1 MAALK
6 ITPAHSIEAK
16 DWSEALLREFIEFG
30 LPLDAKNCN
39 ESTPTAEE
47 ANEALAVA
55 LGYATWSELIEFV
68 SQPHEATYITE
79 TNNGKQLIAER
90 LSKYINFDYTHGIVS
105 SVVFNSGIGF
115 SPAERRLLKEFA
127 SPWGEVYEEEQV
139 ADGVKRVHTSTH
151 GGLKLTS
158 ELADVMPLHLTL
170 NSVFY
175 EEDESYALV
184 YLAFPNLFPLTKDKA
199 DALGSLNIISSLS
212 LPRKTS
218 KEVIEFLRENRLNL
232 IDLGYDVDLNDDPTE
247 LNRDL
252 NDAEKRVIN
261 YVSECVRLNKRPIAI
276 PSTSRVPTLAD
287 WLECLESKPRVYD
300 MWPMTNKLWKE
311 HFYISPSF
319 EPM

>member
-1 MAALK
+1 MK
-6 ITPAHSIEAK
+6 ITPAHSIEAR

-55 LGYATWSELIEFV
+55 LGYDTWSELIEFV
-68 SQPHEATYITE
+68 SQPHEAIYITE
-79 TNNGKQLIAER
+79 SNNGKQLIAER

-105 SVVFNSGIGF
+105 SVVFNSGIGN
-115 SPAERRLLKEFA
+115 SPAERRLLKELA

-139 ADGVKRVHTSTH
+139 AEGVKRVHTSTH
-151 GGLKLTS
+151 GGLKLTC
-158 ELADVMPLHLTL
+158 ELADAMPPHLTL

-175 EEDESYALV
+175 EEDEAYALV
-184 YLAFPNLFPLTKDKA
+184 YLAFPNLFPSPKDKA
-199 DALGSLNIISSLS
+199 NALGLVNVVSSLS
-212 LPRKTS
+212 IPS
-218 KEVIEFLRENRLNL
+218 KISQEQIDFMRENCLNL
-232 IDLGYDVDLNDDPTE
+232 NDFGYNVDLNDEQTA

-252 NDAEKRVIN
+252 NDAEKRVLN
-261 YVSECVRLNKRPIAI
+261 YLSECVRLNKRPIAM
-276 PSTSRVPTLAD
+276 PSTGGTPTLAD
-287 WLECLESKPRVYD
+287 WVECLERKPRANDV
-300 MWPMTNKLWKE
+300 WPITSKQWKE